1 MWEASCH
8 QTCFKIPFDTQQ
20 LLIHAE
26 YLAPI
31 PLLCCQILFNM
42 FNMSI
47 DREKLSDSH
56 VLGWA
61 VLNLILVTRYACLL
75 TQKFNFFFKQN
86 LILTG
91 IFEEVSLKFL
101 AVELFS
107 VFS

>member
-8 QTCFKIPFDTQQ
+8 QTCFKIQVDTQQ

-26 YLAPI
+26 YLAPN
-31 PLLCCQILFNM
+31 PLLCCQILFNIT
-42 FNMSI
+42 MSI
-47 DREKLSDSH
+47 DGEKLSDSH

-61 VLNLILVTRYACLL
+61 VFNLIVVTCYACLL
-75 TQKFNFFFKQN
+75 TQKFNFYFKQN
-86 LILTG
+86 LIFTG